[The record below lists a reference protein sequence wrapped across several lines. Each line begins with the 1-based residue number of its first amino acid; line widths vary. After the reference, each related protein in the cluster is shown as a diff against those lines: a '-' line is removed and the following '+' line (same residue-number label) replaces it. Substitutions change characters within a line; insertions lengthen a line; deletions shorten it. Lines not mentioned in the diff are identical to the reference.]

1 MSDVLLQLNNLHTH
15 FLTDKEEVPAVN
27 GIDLSVHK
35 GEIVGIVGE
44 SGSGKS
50 VTSLSVMKL
59 VPSPPG
65 KIVEGEINFKGENL
79 VKVSEKRM
87 RDIRGNEI
95 AMIFQDRSE
104 EHTSE
109 LQSRGHLVCRLL
121 LEKKKA

>member
-104 EHTSE
+104 ERRVGKE
-109 LQSRGHLVCRLL
+109 CRGGRERCN
-121 LEKKKA
+121 